1 MSNDRQIVLIIPVRN
16 RKNYTQNILT
26 QLTWQIQQENRQG
39 VSIIVV
45 DDGST
50 DGTKEMIQTQFPSV
64 FLIEADGSLWWAGAI
79 VKGMEYAINALEAE
93 YLVWLNDDIC
103 ISNNFIANLI
113 KICYSGNYD
122 SIVVGGI
129 VLDQT
134 YTDWIVYSGQKDRQP
149 VSNIN
154 AFSTTDE
161 LEADVLCGNIVVIPR
176 KIVDQVGFPDTVRLP
191 HHGSDYE
198 YIMRVKKAGFRVI
211 LSCNLKASTDYT
223 ISDFT
228 RYMPYWMQWY
238 LQPDL
243 ANRWKIIK
251 GLTSLKANQNIWL
264 IVNLHSSN
272 RDKQVIP
279 IWNYLFCYINKVI
292 RFLIVDFLPKDY
304 IQSRI
309 QNHLREQNPPTAIVE
324 AVIQRKVI
332 SKKE

>member
-1 MSNDRQIVLIIPVRN
+1 MTHLPQIAFIIPVRN
-16 RKNYTQNILT
+16 RRNYTKNILT
-26 QLTWQIQQENRQG
+26 QLTWQIKQENRQG

-50 DGTKEMIQTQFPSV
+50 DGTKEMIQTQFSSV
-64 FLIEADGSLWWAGAI
+64 FLIEADGSMWWAGAI
-79 VKGMEYAINALEAE
+79 VKGMEYAINALEAD

-103 ISNNFIANLI
+103 ITDNFINNLI
-113 KICYSGNYD
+113 KICDSGNYD
-122 SIVVGGI
+122 STVVGGI

-134 YTDWIVYSGQKDRQP
+134 YTDWIVYSGLKDRKP
-149 VSNIN
+149 VSHIN
-154 AFSTTDE
+154 AFSTSDE

-176 KIVDQVGFPDTVRLP
+176 KIVDQVGFPDTVKLP

-198 YIMRVKKAGFRVI
+198 YSMRVKKAGFRVI
-211 LSCNLKASTDYT
+211 FSCNLKASTDYT

-243 ANRWKIIK
+243 ASRWKIIK

-264 IVNLHSSN
+264 IVNLHSQN
-272 RDKQVIP
+272 REKQMIP

-309 QNHLREQNPPTAIVE
+309 QNHLREQNPPAAIIE

-332 SKKE
+332 SEKE

>member
-1 MSNDRQIVLIIPVRN
+1 MTNDPKIVFIIPVRN
-16 RKNYTQNILT
+16 RKNHTENILT
-26 QLTWQIQQENRQG
+26 QLTCQIKQENQQEI
-39 VSIIVV
+39 SIIVV

-50 DGTKEMIQTQFPSV
+50 DGTQEMIQNQFPAV
-64 FLIEADGSLWWAGAI
+64 FLIQADGSLWWAGAI
-79 VKGMEYAINALEAE
+79 VKGMDYALNSLEAD

-103 ISNNFIANLI
+103 IADNFINNLI
-113 KICYSGNYD
+113 KICNSGNYD

-134 YTDWIVYSGQKDRQP
+134 YTDWIVYSGLKDRKP
-149 VSNIN
+149 VSHIN
-154 AFSTTDE
+154 AFSTSDE

-176 KIVDQVGFPDTVRLP
+176 KIVEQVGFPDTVRLP
-191 HHGSDYE
+191 HHGSDYD

-243 ANRWKIIK
+243 ASRWKIIK

-292 RFLIVDFLPKDY
+292 RFIIVDFLPKDY
-304 IQSRI
+304 VQSRL
-309 QNHLREQNPPTAIVE
+309 QNHLREQNPPAPIVE